1 MFDFCLM
8 IKSYRNDF
16 DYCMRLVAS
25 INRFNV
31 DNVPTYIV
39 VEKEDLVLFSQ
50 FTNDNITVLATESI
64 PVDFVETGF
73 NGISPGYINQE
84 IVKLAFWKL
93 QKAKHYLCLDSDGEF
108 IRPFS
113 LGDFMASTDEPYTFL
128 TEDRNLQIDR
138 NYFDAHWVGREIL
151 LRKIL
156 VAIDYKPK
164 FIETCHNH
172 QVFSSHVLQDFE
184 ENFLSMNKYSY
195 SDILK
200 ISPYEFSWYNFW
212 LQKRFPDNIHKREP
226 NFLIVYSEQMELTM
240 RLQGIIKDDI
250 SRGYVGLILNSNY
263 SRGFGVIESSDNRI
277 DSLARLIGFNELLR
291 IFTSRV
297 KLGIEIKFLS
307 RWRKKN
313 RD

>member
-1 MFDFCLM
+1 
-8 IKSYRNDF
+8 
-16 DYCMRLVAS
+16 
-25 INRFNV
+25 
-31 DNVPTYIV
+31 
-39 VEKEDLVLFSQ
+39 
-50 FTNDNITVLATESI
+50 
-64 PVDFVETGF
+64 
-73 NGISPGYINQE
+73 
-84 IVKLAFWKL
+84 
-93 QKAKHYLCLDSDGEF
+93 
-108 IRPFS
+108 
-113 LGDFMASTDEPYTFL
+113 MASTDEPYTFL